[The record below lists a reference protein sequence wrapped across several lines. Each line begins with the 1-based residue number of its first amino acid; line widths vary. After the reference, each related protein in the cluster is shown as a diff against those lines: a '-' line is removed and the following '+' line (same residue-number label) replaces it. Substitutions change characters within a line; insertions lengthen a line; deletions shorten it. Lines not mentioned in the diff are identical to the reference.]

1 MWRLHI
7 SEVAMSDR
15 EPLYDE
21 PESCLCPTCR
31 RVMRLTRVPALKDL
45 NSSQYF
51 FNCRTCDYTSH
62 EVSAVSPDFLCDVRG
77 EADFEQVPFDPI
89 ARCEHELAEFA
100 RAVGAR
106 LPQRQ

>member
-1 MWRLHI
+1 
-7 SEVAMSDR
+7 MSDL

-31 RVMRLTRVPALKDL
+31 RVMRITRVPALKDL

-51 FNCRTCDYTSH
+51 FNCTTCDYTSL
-62 EVSAVSPDFLCDVRG
+62 EVSAARPDFVCDIPR
-77 EADFEQVPFDPI
+77 EADGVPLDPI

-100 RAVGAR
+100 RVLGTPMVAER
-106 LPQRQ
+106 DSS